1 LSGLRFQAGRARI
14 EGRSADGWVVDGRLY
29 RPALLLTDEAALS
42 IPGLTLDTL
51 EAATIPGLSGA
62 ELLLLGLQPKVEES
76 DSDTGHW
83 FRVYLGPY
91 SSHTEM
97 TRAKSLM
104 AAQDIDSLLLKRTAP

>member
-29 RPALLLTDEAALS
+29 RPALLLTAEAALS

-62 ELLLLGLQPKVEES
+62 ELLLLGS
-76 DSDTGHW
+76 
-83 FRVYLGPY
+83 GP
-91 SSHTEM
+91 T
-97 TRAKSLM
+97 
-104 AAQDIDSLLLKRTAP
+104 LKRPARAFVEGLRARNIRIEPMDSAAAARTYNVLAAEERLVAALIL